1 MNFIVKRTNK
11 GHVTTGY
18 VWLIERGGRNA
29 MIGLLFS
36 VGDALDVEPSKTIKV
51 TEKADVLG
59 GS

>member
-1 MNFIVKRTNK
+1 
-11 GHVTTGY
+11 
-18 VWLIERGGRNA
+18 